1 MKNKIKE
8 SIRIIYSKTQLKKQL
23 LKIFFRKKRNS
34 FTLKKN
40 IQNGVF
46 PIEIISSMG
55 LFANLTFALYIIKY
69 CEEKNL
75 TPYFKFTLENSNIKG
90 NPFDYF
96 FKMRKS
102 KIETTNLRFAKMKS
116 WSDLNMDIDW
126 TKYQKLNIKS
136 AGAII
141 KNHFII
147 DQQVQNNINVFFEK
161 ELKNKNVLG
170 LHYRATDKQGG
181 EANIVTYDF
190 VITQLEKYLIKYPET
205 ELIFVSTDDKNFIKF
220 IETTFFK
227 VPITYYPDSYRSS
240 DKTSIHL
247 SGQNLYN
254 INLDAIT
261 NCLLLSKCTRLMK
274 TASILSAWSKLF
286 NPNIPVIIL
295 SKPKDRFNFFPEKNV
310 IETSLYEVS
319 HL

>member
-8 SIRIIYSKTQLKKQL
+8 PVRIIYSKAQVKKQL

-34 FTLKKN
+34 FTVKN
-40 IQNGVF
+40 NIEKGIF
-46 PIEIISSMG
+46 PVEIISSMG

-75 TPYFKFTLENSNIKG
+75 TPYFKFTLENSSIKG

-96 FKMRKS
+96 FKIRKS
-102 KIETTNLRFAKMKS
+102 KIETPNLRFAKMKS
-116 WSDLNMDIDW
+116 WNDLNMNIDW
-126 TKYQKLNIKS
+126 TKYQKLNILS
-136 AGAII
+136 AGDII
-141 KNHFII
+141 KEHLII
-147 DQQVQNNINVFFEK
+147 NQKVQDIVNVFFEEK
-161 ELKNKNVLG
+161 LKNREVLG

-181 EANIVTYDF
+181 EANIITYDY
-190 VITQLEKYLIKYPET
+190 VITQLENYLINYPET
-205 ELIFVSTDDKNFIKF
+205 ELIFVSTDDKHFIKF
-220 IETTFFK
+220 LETTFFK
-227 VPITYYPDSYRSS
+227 VPITYYPDSYRSP

-247 SGQNLYN
+247 SGKNLYN

-274 TASILSAWSKLF
+274 TASILSSWSKLF
-286 NPNIPVIIL
+286 NPNLPVIIL
-295 SKPKDRFNFFPEKNV
+295 SKPKPKFNFFPEKNV

-319 HL
+319 